1 MTSHITTPCLPQSKI
16 ETTGQ
21 LFDNWFDPIEANLR
35 DRAREFLQAM
45 LEAELEVALGRSRY
59 ARRRMRASGD
69 SEETANVTGHRHG
82 HRLCF
87 TARRPC
93 ADGAEAL
100 PRLQLDPRQQGADRC
115 HLESQS

>member
-1 MTSHITTPCLPQSKI
+1 MTSHSTTTDQPQCQT
-16 ETTGQ
+16 ETASY

-69 SEETANVTGHRHG
+69 SEETANVTGHRLSVPTHSDQLF
-82 HRLCF
+82 RLIPISCS
-87 TARRPC
+87 
-93 ADGAEAL
+93 D
-100 PRLQLDPRQQGADRC
+100 
-115 HLESQS
+115 